1 MFNNLIQGVIM
12 SKIASAA
19 VAATIVASGATALAG
34 EWQQDAAHTTIGFSA
49 KHMVVTNVAGKFKD
63 FTIKVKSDKQD
74 FSDAKIEV
82 RIKASSINTEND
94 MRDNHLRSDDFFAAD
109 KYPEIVFVSTSMK
122 NLGDDKYAVIGD
134 LTIRGITKK
143 VTLDAEFGGVVKD
156 PWGNTKAGFSLNGS
170 LNRFDYGLKWNNA
183 IEAGGLIV
191 GEKIKINCDIE
202 LQKI

>member
-1 MFNNLIQGVIM
+1 M